1 MRSLKKTFAVLI
13 SFILLFAIP
22 IATLGGDISAQTD
35 EKVTVV
41 NNQFLIG
48 IQDHSGK
55 VKSAQVIDWLA
66 LDGDGTITFER
77 EQALPDP
84 PKIQGMS
91 GFTVPA
97 VEDGKMVWKNL
108 NVKGPANLVSTGT
121 LSKKSVEEVFEKI
134 PVEITYRYWLDG
146 KEYKDPNEIAGKSGH
161 FRLEMTARNTSK
173 KKTEVTYKDSTT
185 GEMKTEKVE
194 TYLPVIISPTSWDFD
209 NRIFYNMKVDPNGV
223 IVYAPT
229 TYKLGWS
236 LTVFPPATKEEETIW
251 LEADVK
257 NFALPPLTLAVLFV
271 IPEGQLKSQ
280 TSTPAQFLDG
290 LTQLYN
296 GVIQLGGGLGQAVAG
311 LGATNVPDTLIYGIN
326 LMAGG
331 LNRMVAPDGL
341 PKARSAITGQM
352 IPGVIQAVNGIGSP
366 ETPDTLIYGMT
377 QIEGGLNRISAGIG
391 DPETGDTLLFAANA
405 IEGGLNKMKEG
416 IGSLDTSGTLLNG
429 ISLIAGGLEQM
440 KAGIGSESKD
450 GTLLYGTAA
459 IQGGLELM
467 KAGIGSEHT
476 PDTLLFGTN
485 AIQGGLE
492 QMKAGIGSEGTPDT
506 LLYGAA
512 QVLGGLNL
520 MKQGIGSPSTPD
532 TLLFAITAMTG
543 GLQQISEAIGTE
555 TTPNTL
561 LFGIKSVSDA
571 VDHGP
576 PPPGIKGGFEQSLTA
591 LNLLKFLI
599 QQIELTTRPGGPLN
613 NYVTTVRDAMGP
625 GGEAYDYV
633 NTNIDEPHKTW
644 LLNRMYNYANSY
656 YNQLNSAYG
665 AILSINAT
673 ANIILPQLDGSIEDV
688 QEAIAGIGDPSTPNT
703 LLWAID
709 QIRLGLLQIKAGIGS
724 ASTPDTLLYAAA
736 AITGGLTQ
744 MSAGI
749 GSESTPDTLLY
760 GVSAIKGGLNLMKA
774 GIGSPTTPD
783 TLLFGTAAIKGGLN
797 QMKAGIGSP
806 TTDGTLLYGTSAI
819 TGGMLQIAAGI
830 GDVTADGTLLYG
842 INAMRGGLAEIKA
855 GIGSPT
861 TQDTLLYGTS
871 AITSGL
877 NQLKAGMS
885 TGSMANPGLKEGLM
899 QLADGLGTAIAGV
912 GSPSTD
918 GTLLYGATQIEG
930 GLEQLKAGLIR
941 AVEEGTNVMQEGL
954 KENIEMLDM
963 TLAQVKAIAERGDA
977 FNSIMGKVTTPGAES
992 TLRLLLQTEPVQQPL
1007 SKRGPIVGLILAV
1020 VLGLV
1025 AIALGFTLFKKYA
1038 T

>member
-1 MRSLKKTFAVLI
+1 MRRLKKTFAVLI

-22 IATLGGDISAQTD
+22 IATLGGDTAAQTD
-35 EKVTVV
+35 GDVSVV
-41 NNQFLIG
+41 NNQFLVA

-108 NVKGPANLVSTGT
+108 NVKGPTNLISTGN
-121 LSKKSVEEVFEKI
+121 LSKRSVEEVFEKI

-146 KEYKDPNEIAGKSGH
+146 KEYKDPNEIAGKSGR
-161 FRLEMTARNTSK
+161 FRLEMTAKNTSK
-173 KKTEVTYKDSTT
+173 KKTKVTYKDSIT
-185 GEMKTEKVE
+185 GEVKTEEVE

-209 NRIFYNMKVDPNGV
+209 NSIFYNMKVDPNGV

-271 IPEGQLKSQ
+271 IPEGQEKSQ
-280 TSTPAQFLDG
+280 TSTVSRFLDG

-311 LGATNVPDTLIYGIN
+311 LGAANVPDTLIYGIN

-331 LNRMVAPDGL
+331 LSKMVAPDGF
-341 PKARSAITGQM
+341 PRARSAIIGDM
-352 IPGVIQAVNGIGSP
+352 IPGVIKAASGIGSP
-366 ETPDTLIYGMT
+366 ETPDTLLYGIS
-377 QIEGGLNRISAGIG
+377 QISGGLNKISGGIG
-391 DPETGDTLLFAANA
+391 DPATGDTLLFAANA
-405 IEGGLNKMKEG
+405 IEGGLNQMKGG

-429 ISLIAGGLEQM
+429 IGLIAGGLNQM
-440 KAGIGSESKD
+440 KAGIGSEETK
-450 GTLLYGTAA
+450 
-459 IQGGLELM
+459 
-467 KAGIGSEHT
+467 
-476 PDTLLFGTN
+476 
-485 AIQGGLE
+485 
-492 QMKAGIGSEGTPDT
+492 DT

-512 QVLGGLNL
+512 AVLDGLNL
-520 MKQGIGSPSTPD
+520 MKEGIGSPTTED
-532 TLLFAITAMTG
+532 TLLYAITAMTD
-543 GLQQISEAIGTE
+543 GLQKISRGIGSE
-555 TTPNTL
+555 TTADTL
-561 LFGIKSVSDA
+561 LYGVKSVADA
-571 VDHGP
+571 VGYGP
-576 PPPGIKGGFEQSLTA
+576 PEPGIKGGFEQLH
-591 LNLLKFLI
+591 NLLKLLREPAI
-599 QQIELTTRPGGPLN
+599 TDIEKTTQEGGPVYDN
-613 NYVTTVRDAMGP
+613 IKSVMDAMKP
-625 GGEAYDYV
+625 GGEMYDYV
-633 NTNIDEPHKTW
+633 KTHVAGYPKTW
-644 LLNRMYNYANSY
+644 LLNKMYDYDDNYHDK
-656 YNQLNSAYG
+656 LNAAYDG
-665 AILSINAT
+665 VGSINT
-673 ANIILPQLDGSIEDV
+673 TTNGILQGLDESIKDV
-688 QEAIAGIGDPSTPNT
+688 NKAIAGIGDPKTKDT

-709 QIRLGLLQIKAGIGS
+709 QIMLGLLDIKRGIGS
-724 ASTPDTLLYAAA
+724 STTGGTLLYASA
-736 AITGGLTQ
+736 AITR
-744 MSAGI
+744 
-749 GSESTPDTLLY
+749 
-760 GVSAIKGGLNLMKA
+760 GLNKMKA
-774 GIGSPTTPD
+774 GIGSPTTDD
-783 TLLFGTAAIKGGLN
+783 TLLYGVSAIKGGLN

-819 TGGMLQIAAGI
+819 TGGLLQMAAGI
-830 GDVTADGTLLYG
+830 GDVGTDGTLLFG

-861 TQDTLLYGTS
+861 TDGTLLYGTT
-871 AITSGL
+871 AITDGL

-930 GLEQLKAGLIR
+930 GLEQLKAGLTR

-954 KENIEMLDM
+954 KENIEELDL
-963 TLAQVKAIAERGDA
+963 TLTQVKAIADRGDA
-977 FNSIMGKVTTPGAES
+977 FNSIMGKVETPGADS
-992 TLRLLLQTEPVQQPL
+992 TLRVLLQTEPVQEPVF
-1007 SKRGPIVGLILAV
+1007 KRGPIVGLILAV
-1020 VLGLV
+1020 VIGLAAV
-1025 AIALGFTLFKKYA
+1025 ALGFTVFKKYA
-1038 T
+1038 S